1 MCPLGLFGRCFSDD
15 CLMLCRSRN
24 AFGIQLFG
32 NLSAGLSCNDFQ
44 EDPANNRSCLLVDD
58 HLVLLRRMSLI
69 AIRDA
74 AHILCLAL
82 LHTHCRFDLL
92 REVFAVIIIN
102 EVFERNV
109 HTDGLAFM
117 LCAVIVVIDGY
128 EADAEERED
137 MLQIVTY
144 LKVVSSE
151 TGEVFDNDATDLA
164 LLSVLYH
171 THKVRTIKVCAGETV
186 IKELNTRKIAEHGIL
201 V

>member
-1 MCPLGLFGRCFSDD
+1 MCPLGLFGRVFSGDCF
-15 CLMLCRSRN
+15 LLCRSWN

-32 NLSAGLSCNDFQ
+32 NLSAGLSCNDIQ
-44 EDPANNRSCLLVDD
+44 EYPANNRSCLLVDD
-58 HLVLLRRMSLI
+58 HLMFLRRMRLI

-74 AHILCLAL
+74 AHILCFAL
-82 LHTHCRFDLL
+82 LHAHCRFDLL
-92 REVFAVIIIN
+92 REVFTVIIID
-102 EVFERNV
+102 EVFESNV

-117 LCAVIVVIDGY
+117 LCAVIVVIDGL

-164 LLSVLYH
+164 LFSVLGV
-171 THKVRTIKVCAGETV
+171 KK
-186 IKELNTRKIAEHGIL
+186 L
-201 V
+201 VFLYVAKN